1 MTTTSFGPR
10 YFSLFL
16 LNFVF
21 TMNGTTYAWMSTC
34 VPRPP
39 AKRAA
44 ALGFMNAVGNSA
56 SIWTSYT
63 YFGEQGDRYPVALGI
78 VIGLLLI
85 SGVGGVWQRSIL
97 VRENKR
103 LEALENEDVTLDDKG
118 IKMLRKTAETEGV
131 DLATARYQ
139 QKGFR
144 YLI

>member
-10 YFSLFL
+10 YFSFFL

-21 TMNGTTYAWMSTC
+21 CMNGTTYAWMATC

-44 ALGFMNAVGNSA
+44 ALGLMNAVGNAA

-63 YFGEQGDRYPVALGI
+63 YFGSQGDRYPVALGI
-78 VIGLLLI
+78 VIALMVLSGIGGTFQRMLL
-85 SGVGGVWQRSIL
+85 VKA
-97 VRENKR
+97 NKR
-103 LEALENEDVTLDDKG
+103 LAHLEDEDSILSEKE
-118 IKMLRKTAETEGV
+118 MRQLQKTAETEGI
-131 DLATARYQ
+131 DIATARQQ

-144 YLI
+144 YLV

>member
-34 VPRPP
+34 ASRPP

-44 ALGFMNAVGNSA
+44 ALGFMNAVGNAA
-56 SIWTSYT
+56 SIWTSFT
-63 YFGEQGDRYPVALGI
+63 YFDSQGDRYPVALGI
-78 VIGLLLI
+78 VIGLMVT
-85 SGVGGVWQRSIL
+85 SGIGGIWQRMLL
-97 VRENKR
+97 VRENQR
-103 LEALENEDVTLDDKG
+103 LANLENEDIILSDKEM
-118 IKMLRKTAETEGV
+118 KRLQKTAETEGI
-131 DLATARYQ
+131 DISTARQQ

-144 YLI
+144 YLV

>member
-21 TMNGTTYAWMSTC
+21 TMNGTCYAWLSSC

-44 ALGFMNAVGNSA
+44 AMGFLNAVGNAA
-56 SIWTSYT
+56 SIWTSFT
-63 YFGEQGDRYPVALGI
+63 YFESQGERYPVALGI
-78 VIGLLLI
+78 VIGLLVV
-85 SGVGGVWQRSIL
+85 SAVGGVLQRMVL
-97 VRENKR
+97 VRENMRLAR
-103 LEALENEDVTLDDKG
+103 LEDEDATLDEKEV
-118 IKMLRKTAETEGV
+118 KKLEETARIEGV
-131 DLATARYQ
+131 DLSTARQ
-139 QKGFR
+139 RQKGFR

>member
-1 MTTTSFGPR
+1 MTTTAFGPR

-44 ALGFMNAVGNSA
+44 ALGFMNAVGNAA

-63 YFGEQGDRYPVALGI
+63 YYDAQGDRYPVALGI
-78 VIGLLLI
+78 VIALLLI
-85 SGVGGVWQRSIL
+85 SAVGGVWQRWIL

-103 LEALENEDVTLDDKG
+103 LADLEDEDVILDEKQ
-118 IKMLRKTAETEGV
+118 MRRLQKTADMEGV
-131 DLATARYQ
+131 DIATARQ
-139 QKGFR
+139 QRRGFR

>member
-1 MTTTSFGPR
+1 MTTTAFGPR

-44 ALGFMNAVGNSA
+44 ALGFMNAVGNAA

-63 YFGEQGDRYPVALGI
+63 YFDAQGERYPVALGI
-78 VIGLLLI
+78 IIALMVI
-85 SGVGGVWQRSIL
+85 SGAGGVWQRQLL
-97 VRENKR
+97 VRENRR
-103 LEALENEDVTLDDKG
+103 LEKIEDEDAVLSDKEVR
-118 IKMLRKTAETEGV
+118 KLRETADAEGV
-131 DLATARYQ
+131 DLATARQ
-139 QKGFR
+139 RQKGFR
-144 YLI
+144 YLV

>member
-63 YFGEQGDRYPVALGI
+63 YFDQQGDRYPVALGI
-78 VIGLLLI
+78 VIALLVI
-85 SGVGGVWQRSIL
+85 SGVGGVWQRTIL
-97 VRENKR
+97 VRENRR
-103 LEALENEDVTLDDKG
+103 LENLENEDAVLDDKEM
-118 IKMLRKTAETEGV
+118 KKLQKTADTEGV
-131 DLATARYQ
+131 DLATARQQ

-144 YLI
+144 YLV

>member
-34 VPRPP
+34 VARPP

-44 ALGFMNAVGNSA
+44 ALGFMNAVGNAA

-63 YFGEQGDRYPVALGI
+63 YFNSQGDRYPVALGI
-78 VIGLLLI
+78 VIALLAI
-85 SGVGGVWQRSIL
+85 SAVGGVLQRQIL
-97 VRENKR
+97 VRENRR
-103 LEALENEDVTLDDKG
+103 LEKLENEDLVLDEKDVK
-118 IKMLRKTAETEGV
+118 KLQQTAEAEGV
-131 DLATARYQ
+131 DLATARQ
-139 QKGFR
+139 KQKGFR

>member
-1 MTTTSFGPR
+1 M
-10 YFSLFL
+10 FL

-21 TMNGTTYAWMSTC
+21 TMNGTTYAWMSSC

-44 ALGFMNAVGNSA
+44 ALGFMNAVANAA

-63 YFGEQGDRYPVALGI
+63 YFDGQGDRYPVALGI
-78 VIGLLLI
+78 VIALMVSSGIGATLQRFILI
-85 SGVGGVWQRSIL
+85 
-97 VRENKR
+97 RENKR
-103 LEALENEDVTLDDKG
+103 LEALERDD
-118 IKMLRKTAETEGV
+118 TALSKKETERLQAIAAVNGV
-131 DLATARYQ
+131 DLDTARQQ

>member
-21 TMNGTTYAWMSTC
+21 NMNGTTYAWMSTC

-44 ALGFMNAVGNSA
+44 ALGFMNAVGNAA

-63 YFGEQGDRYPVALGI
+63 YFERQGDRYPVALGI
-78 VIGLLLI
+78 VIALMVI
-85 SGVGGVWQRSIL
+85 SGIGAIGQRHLL

-103 LEALENEDVTLDDKG
+103 LENLENEDVILSDKEM
-118 IKMLRKTAETEGV
+118 KRLQKTAETEGI
-131 DLATARYQ
+131 DLATARQQ

-144 YLI
+144 YLV

>member
-10 YFSLFL
+10 YFSMFL

-21 TMNGTTYAWMSTC
+21 TMNGTTYAWMSSC

-44 ALGFMNAVGNSA
+44 ALGFMNAVANAA

-63 YFGEQGDRYPVALGI
+63 YFDGQGDRYPVALGI
-78 VIGLLLI
+78 VIALMVSSGIGATLQRFILI
-85 SGVGGVWQRSIL
+85 
-97 VRENKR
+97 RENKR
-103 LEALENEDVTLDDKG
+103 LEALERDD
-118 IKMLRKTAETEGV
+118 TALSKKETERLQAIAAVNGV
-131 DLATARYQ
+131 DLDTARQQ